1 MTLPERPGW
10 VTSVR
15 VSSAFG
21 RRHASVSAEVAKLI
35 SRIGWSKAKSMFEPT
50 GETLDGSPVYIMNL
64 DGLLLASGSWGS
76 GKALRT
82 KLAFLDEL
90 GRQKHVMINKENNL
104 RITTHN
110 NDQININVTV
120 SLGREDHSMP
130 RFSL

>member
-1 MTLPERPGW
+1 MTLSERPGW

-76 GKALRT
+76 SKALRT

-90 GRQKHVMINKENNL
+90 GRQGTLNKQNNVHVVT
-104 RITTHN
+104 RH
-110 NDQININVTV
+110 NDQPINISFTV
-120 SLGREDHSMP
+120 NLCQEDASIP

>member
-76 GKALRT
+76 GKAPFLT
-82 KLAFLDEL
+82 SLA
-90 GRQKHVMINKENNL
+90 GKN
-104 RITTHN
+104 T
-110 NDQININVTV
+110 
-120 SLGREDHSMP
+120 S
-130 RFSL
+130 